1 MQHVPISCSFILSL
15 TSFFVWNFLVRNCM
29 SSVMWCDKCTLYLL
43 YLLVLLAKAMKIN
56 LKESQHDYDR
66 VLYIR
71 LSSFLLLN
79 SVISFLYSL
88 LSKNRQVKWIINFF
102 HLNNNQWN
110 INYSLLSLILFF
122 SLFYFPINQQKER
135 STGKGFKKKVINYW
149 YASEMAHLIFK
160 KLCISIR
167 NIYSF
172 LTDFSSLNF

>member
-1 MQHVPISCSFILSL
+1 MQHVPISCSL
-15 TSFFVWNFLVRNCM
+15 TLLFLFFFCLKNFLVRNCM

-56 LKESQHDYDR
+56 LKESLHDYDR

-79 SVISFLYSL
+79 SVILFLCSL

-110 INYSLLSLILFF
+110 INYSLFFFNFILFLLF
-122 SLFYFPINQQKER
+122 SHKPTERR
-135 STGKGFKKKVINYW
+135 STGKGLRKK
-149 YASEMAHLIFK
+149 
-160 KLCISIR
+160 
-167 NIYSF
+167 
-172 LTDFSSLNF
+172 